1 LTFLFEKSE
10 NAYSLKKYE
19 LSGAVTKE
27 GGTFFV
33 LPSTFED
40 PFLVVR
46 SALSH
51 SRLTPNSS
59 IYVIRFKL
67 SHFAL
72 KRFSFFTT
80 VAGCGAVFWL
90 KLIVDNSETTFESV

>member
-51 SRLTPNSS
+51 SFQFIESDKEMR
-59 IYVIRFKL
+59 
-67 SHFAL
+67 
-72 KRFSFFTT
+72 
-80 VAGCGAVFWL
+80 
-90 KLIVDNSETTFESV
+90 EESVREGAR